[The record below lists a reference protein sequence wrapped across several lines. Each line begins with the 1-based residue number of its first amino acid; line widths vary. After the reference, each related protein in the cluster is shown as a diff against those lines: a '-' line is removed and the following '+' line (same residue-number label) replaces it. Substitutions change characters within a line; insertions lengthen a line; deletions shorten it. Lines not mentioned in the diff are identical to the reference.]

1 MEGCSGL
8 PTWKNSPD
16 KEHAFSYT
24 YSYSFGSQSLPIGN
38 KMYQQLQKGLP
49 LAGRSISKV
58 GHCLLAWPRVCKP
71 TELEGLDLQ
80 LFHYALH
87 MRWLWLRRTDD
98 SRSWQEQPA
107 EEEYIVQA
115 MFRAS
120 IYVELGDGLKDS
132 FWTDRW
138 LQVQS
143 LMDTVPCLFNSG
155 VRKQRTV
162 AQAL

>member
-1 MEGCSGL
+1 
-8 PTWKNSPD
+8 
-16 KEHAFSYT
+16 
-24 YSYSFGSQSLPIGN
+24 
-38 KMYQQLQKGLP
+38 MYQQLQKGLP
-49 LAGRSISKV
+49 LAGRSISKG

-87 MRWLWLRRTDD
+87 MRWLWLRRTDN